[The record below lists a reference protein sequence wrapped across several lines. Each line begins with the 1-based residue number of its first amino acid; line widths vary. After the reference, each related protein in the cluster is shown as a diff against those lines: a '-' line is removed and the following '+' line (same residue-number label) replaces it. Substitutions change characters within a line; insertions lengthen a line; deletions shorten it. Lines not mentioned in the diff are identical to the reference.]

1 MDWRYLLYLAG
12 KYVIERT
19 DTLIE
24 EELHLDVN
32 LENVAEQNGQYIL

>member
-19 DTLIE
+19 GTLVE
-24 EELHLDVN
+24 EELHIDVN
-32 LENVAEQNGQYIL
+32 LENVADQIGQYIL